1 MTRQKRVSRPALFAM
16 LAFAGLTTLSGC
28 GLLVVGGAAATTAAV
43 ATDRRTAGEQLEDQT
58 IQLKVDAEMR
68 KLMGEKPARIHATSY
83 AGVVLLTGDV
93 PTAQDK
99 QQAEQIAAKVEKV
112 KRVVNEIRV
121 GDVTPVSVRTN
132 DSWITSKVTTKF
144 INTKDV
150 PTRTITITTERG
162 IVYLMGKVTSTEGQ
176 LAATAASS
184 VSGVNKVVKLFEI
197 VARET
202 LLNEQSP
209 APIQN
214 APTSTPG
221 SVPGTGTGISGD
233 VQTLPIQ

>member
-1 MTRQKRVSRPALFAM
+1 MTRQKRISRPALFAT
-16 LAFAGLTTLSGC
+16 LALAGLTSLSGC
-28 GLLVVGGAAATTAAV
+28 GLLVVGGAAATTATI

-58 IQLKVDAEMR
+58 IELKVSSEMR
-68 KLMGEKPARIHATSY
+68 KLMGEKPARIHPTSY

-99 QQAEQIAAKVEKV
+99 QQAEQAAAKVEKV

-150 PTRTITITTERG
+150 PTRTIVLTTERG

-176 LAATAASS
+176 MAATAASS

-197 VARET
+197 VARES
-202 LLNEQSP
+202 LINEQSP
-209 APIQN
+209 APIQDTA
-214 APTSTPG
+214 APA
-221 SVPGTGTGISGD
+221 SGAAAGNSGE
-233 VQTLPIQ
+233 VQTIPIQ